1 MEESSNKG
9 QKEIFKDSVFLK
21 RGDLKKVAEVLNVHE
36 RSVYNVFNGTQESS
50 VIAEGIKMMITKRK
64 SHMEKSFDDYIGNS

>member
-1 MEESSNKG
+1 MVEQLQKNP
-9 QKEIFKDSVFLK
+9 KEIFEGSKYLK